1 MEKYLCVVVVVV
13 VVDMLAVVADNKNV
27 VVFDYDK
34 NVVVVFDYDRN
45 VVVVFDYDRN
55 VVVFDYD
62 RIAVVDYVGYFAVV
76 ILDLVGTMDHSA
88 FLRSALVS
96 PNPVVA
102 ART

>member
-1 MEKYLCVVVVVV
+1 MEKYLCVVVV

-45 VVVVFDYDRN
+45 AVVVFDYDRN
-55 VVVFDYD
+55 
-62 RIAVVDYVGYFAVV
+62 AVVDYVGYFAVV

-88 FLRSALVS
+88 FLHSALVS

-102 ART
+102 AWT